1 MATLAEIRAKLAQQE
16 SKALG
21 GGGGDNAVFPHWN
34 IAENTT
40 ATIRFLPDGDP
51 NNTFF
56 WVEKA
61 MIKLPFAGVVG
72 DPTSKPVMVQV
83 PCMEMWGETCPI
95 LAEVRTWFKDPS
107 MEEMGRKYWKKRNYL
122 FQGFVVDPASL
133 KEDNVPENLIRRFII
148 SPQLFTPIKAALMD
162 PDMENLPTDY
172 VSGTDFRIHKTMKGK
187 FADYTSS
194 SYARRERAL
203 NDSEMAA
210 IEKHGLF
217 NLKDFL
223 PTKPTEMALK
233 VMKEMFEASVDGK
246 PYDGAKWGQFFRPSG
261 LNAGGG
267 DGDSAPRSAPK
278 ATARVVDADDD
289 IPFDSAGT
297 STEFEVPVK
306 PAVTTLLQTAAPATT
321 TSKRAEDILAAIKAR
336 QNKA

>member
-1 MATLAEIRAKLAQQE
+1 
-16 SKALG
+16 
-21 GGGGDNAVFPHWN
+21 
-34 IAENTT
+34 
-40 ATIRFLPDGDP
+40 
-51 NNTFF
+51 
-56 WVEKA
+56 
-61 MIKLPFAGVVG
+61 
-72 DPTSKPVMVQV
+72 
-83 PCMEMWGETCPI
+83 
-95 LAEVRTWFKDPS
+95 
-107 MEEMGRKYWKKRNYL
+107 MEEMGRKYWKKRTYL

-133 KEDNVPENLIRRFII
+133 KEDNVPENPIRRFII

-172 VSGTDFRIHKTMKGK
+172 VKGTDFRVSKTVKGK
-187 FADYTSS
+187 FSDYNSS

-203 NDSEMAA
+203 NDVEMAA

-217 NLKDFL
+217 SLRDFL

-246 PYDGAKWGQFFRPSG
+246 PYDAAKWGIFFRPSG
-261 LNAGGG
+261 LSVGG
-267 DGDSAPRSAPK
+267 DGDAAPRSAPK
-278 ATARVVDADDD
+278 PAARVVDADDD

-306 PAVTTLLQTAAPATT
+306 PAVTAAPATT

>member
-40 ATIRFLPDGDP
+40 ATIRFLPDGDQT
-51 NNTFF
+51 NTFF

-61 MIKLPFAGVVG
+61 MIKLPFAGVAG
-72 DPTSKPVMVQV
+72 DPSSKPVLVQV

-107 MEEMGRKYWKKRNYL
+107 MEEMGRKYWKKRTYL

-133 KEDNVPENLIRRFII
+133 KEDNVPENPIRRFII

-172 VSGTDFRIHKTMKGK
+172 VNGTDFRISKTVKGK
-187 FADYTSS
+187 FSDYNSS

-203 NDSEMAA
+203 NDNEMAA

-217 NLKDFL
+217 SLRDFL

-246 PYDGAKWGQFFRPSG
+246 PYDAAKWGQFFRPSG
-261 LNAGGG
+261 LSVGGG
-267 DGDSAPRSAPK
+267 DGDAAPRSVPK
-278 ATARVVDADDD
+278 PAARVVNADDD
-289 IPFDSAGT
+289 IPFESAGK
-297 STEFEVPVK
+297 SNEFEVPVK
-306 PAVTTLLQTAAPATT
+306 PAAPAPATT
-321 TSKRAEDILAAIKAR
+321 TNKRAEDILAAIKAR